1 MPLKTRPFL
10 ELARDAALKAL
21 AGDSPN
27 VRVRFSM
34 LQLYFGDPRQHYE
47 LWLRSKVGLVE
58 IGLHFEGVREDNLR
72 RIAAVAEAMPV
83 VVEGLGAGV
92 DVEEWTETW
101 TRIHES
107 IALPA
112 LEEDAARALG
122 ERLATYVRVLEPVVR
137 ELGPLMPAQPRTGTR
152 GWRHGGRRH
161 GRATRS

>member
-1 MPLKTRPFL
+1 MALKTRPFL
-10 ELARDAALKAL
+10 EVAADAALKAL
-21 AGDSPN
+21 DGERPN

-34 LQLYFGDPRQHYE
+34 LQLYFDDPRQHYE

-107 IALPA
+107 MALPA
-112 LEEDAARALG
+112 LEEDAARELG

-137 ELGPLMPAQPRTGTR
+137 ELGPLMPAEPRSGTR
-152 GWRHGGRRH
+152 GWHHRRGQRGRQAR
-161 GRATRS
+161 G